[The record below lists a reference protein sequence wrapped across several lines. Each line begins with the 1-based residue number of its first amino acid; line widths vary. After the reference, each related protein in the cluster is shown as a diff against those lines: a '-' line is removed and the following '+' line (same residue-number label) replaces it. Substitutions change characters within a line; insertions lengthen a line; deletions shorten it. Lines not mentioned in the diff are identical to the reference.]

1 MSNMLC
7 QGLNIGRRFVMRAH
21 TRLAFTETHTAPCP
35 TSLMHNAYL
44 GRVLS
49 VRMMSSRTGKG
60 SFKPMSLL
68 LLLVPVGTFC
78 LGTWQVQRRKWKLNL
93 IAELKAKTTTPPIN
107 LPQEL
112 SELED
117 LEYQQVKLIGSFD
130 HSKEVFVGPRSL
142 LVSGDVHE
150 AGSGLISSGQSGYLV
165 ITPFKLIDR
174 NLTIL
179 INRGWVS
186 RNQTNPESRF
196 EGQVE
201 GPVELTALV
210 RKSENRAPFMPKN
223 MMGSTVFTYRDVP
236 AMAKQLGTAPV
247 FLDAVDTTPGGPRG
261 GQTRVTMRNEHLSYI
276 LTWCGRAGVSM
287 SSTLPRTRSVS
298 AASSSSSAA
307 SASKERVRPVS
318 VCDASW
324 LAKMSAGEERQQA
337 RLVRTPSQ
345 ANTLATTV
353 PQSLVVKNLGGR
365 HTPTRSSLRHSRM
378 LVLAKNGYPVRGRR
392 WPTGGV
398 GRVGVLVVTAQVLVG
413 VMGVT
418 LAAWFLVWAPS
429 LKFREVP
436 HYAGVPVLLAGVLG
450 AVWMASWRRRRP
462 ASLACVLKGVLV
474 ALCCVSV
481 VTCLCVCIF
490 TALHLTQLAAMTC
503 HPRHAALPRPL
514 PNAHYHHAP
523 LPATQHSLTTQI
535 PLKELPRHHLS
546 GGEDD
551 EDEAEGSG
559 REPRD
564 LPVSHPPDEG
574 QPFPTARAEDVLNV
588 TFCECVKSGPTWVR
602 MLRYPKLS
610 CLEVNNM
617 LPVLLVASCVVT
629 GLGAL
634 LSGLLLYLL
643 WSFTSSFFGPAKPYE
658 TRPFIFTSHLKGNIK
673 ASNGSSP
680 RETNG
685 DSEFS

>member
-1 MSNMLC
+1 
-7 QGLNIGRRFVMRAH
+7 
-21 TRLAFTETHTAPCP
+21 
-35 TSLMHNAYL
+35 
-44 GRVLS
+44 
-49 VRMMSSRTGKG
+49 
-60 SFKPMSLL
+60 
-68 LLLVPVGTFC
+68 
-78 LGTWQVQRRKWKLNL
+78 
-93 IAELKAKTTTPPIN
+93 
-107 LPQEL
+107 
-112 SELED
+112 
-117 LEYQQVKLIGSFD
+117 
-130 HSKEVFVGPRSL
+130 
-142 LVSGDVHE
+142 
-150 AGSGLISSGQSGYLV
+150 
-165 ITPFKLIDR
+165 
-174 NLTIL
+174 
-179 INRGWVS
+179 
-186 RNQTNPESRF
+186 
-196 EGQVE
+196 
-201 GPVELTALV
+201 
-210 RKSENRAPFMPKN
+210 
-223 MMGSTVFTYRDVP
+223 
-236 AMAKQLGTAPV
+236 
-247 FLDAVDTTPGGPRG
+247 
-261 GQTRVTMRNEHLSYI
+261 
-276 LTWCGRAGVSM
+276 M